1 MPRISRLRALQTLN
15 LGAAPTARVPF
26 AAFSTTLPAR
36 DLRSKL
42 WKGEAPGPEDPYTQ
56 RPEPE
61 DPSSNLPDEARQYPQ
76 SSTNA
81 HPSRLV
87 LPPRRTEALTEK
99 ELTHNDPTYTPATSI
114 EDLEV
119 APTLK
124 NWWNQ
129 PGHWGEE
136 SGFVGFAKAGRVV
149 DEEVLEVYLRR
160 AVVEVLALDQAGKL
174 SEWSTKKWSE
184 GTPETLQQTL
194 SIPVTVAEDG
204 TASVSG
210 DASAI
215 AEQLVSHVEETS
227 VSERISL
234 EEAKSMTQQ
243 WDQAWKNLV
252 LNDETKFA
260 VCSLSLKT
268 SSKQMFCFLTWL
280 CVLQLRKRLYQL
292 TGNLIPDAKLGA
304 ARTVKHLLTLA
315 AKQPKAQK
323 LADLLETQQKLTDL
337 PNVRVRDRR
346 ITPIDKE
353 TEMGR
358 WKVIEEE
365 LKKRGLPVTG
375 TGNLS
380 GHKERDWMRQNY

>member
-1 MPRISRLRALQTLN
+1 VAHGLAGVAAPVQNPGVGCPTILFYDTALIGSHVKSHQKVPFRNNHRTCSPVAFLREAQPLPEPNMPRISRLRALQTLQ
-15 LGAAPTARVPF
+15 LGAVPTARVPF

-61 DPSSNLPDEARQYPQ
+61 DSSSNLPDEALQHSY
-76 SSTNA
+76 SSTKA
-81 HPSRLV
+81 HSSSRLV

-149 DEEVLEVYLRR
+149 EEEILEVYLRR

-184 GTPETLQQTL
+184 GTLETLQQTL
-194 SIPVTVAEDG
+194 SASVTVAEDG

-210 DASAI
+210 DVSAI
-215 AEQLVSHVEETS
+215 VEQLVSDVEDTS
-227 VSERISL
+227 VPERISL
-234 EEAKSMTQQ
+234 EEAQSLTRQ
-243 WDQAWKNLV
+243 WDQSWKNLV
-252 LNDETKFA
+252 LNTETKFA
-260 VCSLSLKT
+260 VSAPFPL
-268 SSKQMFCFLTWL
+268 
-280 CVLQLRKRLYQL
+280 
-292 TGNLIPDAKLGA
+292 
-304 ARTVKHLLTLA
+304 H
-315 AKQPKAQK
+315 
-323 LADLLETQQKLTDL
+323 
-337 PNVRVRDRR
+337 
-346 ITPIDKE
+346 
-353 TEMGR
+353 
-358 WKVIEEE
+358 
-365 LKKRGLPVTG
+365 
-375 TGNLS
+375 
-380 GHKERDWMRQNY
+380 

>member
-1 MPRISRLRALQTLN
+1 
-15 LGAAPTARVPF
+15 
-26 AAFSTTLPAR
+26 
-36 DLRSKL
+36 
-42 WKGEAPGPEDPYTQ
+42 
-56 RPEPE
+56 
-61 DPSSNLPDEARQYPQ
+61 
-76 SSTNA
+76 
-81 HPSRLV
+81 LV

-149 DEEVLEVYLRR
+149 EEEILEVYLRR

-184 GTPETLQQTL
+184 GTLETLQQTL
-194 SIPVTVAEDG
+194 SASVTVAEDG

-210 DASAI
+210 DVSAI
-215 AEQLVSHVEETS
+215 VEQLVSDVEDTS
-227 VSERISL
+227 VPERISL
-234 EEAKSMTQQ
+234 EEAQSLTRQ
-243 WDQAWKNLV
+243 WDQSWKNLV
-252 LNDETKFA
+252 LNTETKFA
-260 VCSLSLKT
+260 I
-268 SSKQMFCFLTWL
+268 
-280 CVLQLRKRLYQL
+280 RKRLYQL

-304 ARTVKHLLTLA
+304 ARTAKHLLVVA
-315 AKQPKAQK
+315 AKPPKAQK
-323 LADLLETQQKLTDL
+323 LADLLETQQKLTNL

-353 TEMGR
+353 TELGR

-380 GHKERDWMRQNY
+380 GHKERDWIRQNY